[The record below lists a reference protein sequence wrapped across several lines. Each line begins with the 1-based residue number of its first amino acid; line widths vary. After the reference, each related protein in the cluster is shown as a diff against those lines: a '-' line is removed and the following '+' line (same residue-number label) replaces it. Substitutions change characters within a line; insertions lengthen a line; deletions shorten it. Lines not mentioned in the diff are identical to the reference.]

1 MNSRKSKPPLS
12 TRPSNDRL
20 AARWV
25 REWLLVAAALLMLGG
40 GIGWSLYHDRQELEG
55 EERERL
61 SRRASMIDENIRR
74 QLFATNR
81 ALESIRRDLP
91 LLKRQK
97 DSTGLINDRLQ
108 ALVEVMPG
116 VRTLLVYDADAT
128 VIASNRKELIGR
140 NFRERDFVK
149 AALQSRNPAVLHLS
163 APYTTALGAFAMTA
177 VKLIADDRGQVLGM
191 VGVSVDP
198 DYFKTLLH
206 SVIYAPDMRV
216 SITHSD
222 GRLFATVP
230 EQAGRQGADLAQPG
244 SFFTRHRDSGQQET
258 LLTGI
263 AYITGD
269 ERMMALRT
277 IQLADLLMDKTLLVS
292 VARDLPAIFA
302 DWRKD
307 AYEKAALFG
316 LLALIASVGLF
327 LNQRRQRAYAR
338 VVASGEV
345 ERQLAAQALQGTQDL
360 LARAEELGR
369 VGGWEFDVETGQQTW
384 TKAVYDIHELDFT
397 LHPTVSQSINFY
409 TPDSRPIIEQAVQ
422 RALEQGEPFDLELE
436 IVTAKGNLRYVHAVG
451 RTDLARRKVSGF
463 IQDITERK
471 QAEARSYESEN
482 RRISE
487 QAAALEAERRAGL
500 AALHLMEDAVSAR
513 TRAETMTATLSKQL
527 DELHR
532 WQQLTLGREGRILA
546 MKQEVNSLL
555 AESGQQARYASAAD
569 AETPK

>member
-302 DWRKD
+302 VWRKD

>member
-1 MNSRKSKPPLS
+1 M
-12 TRPSNDRL
+12 
-20 AARWV
+20 
-25 REWLLVAAALLMLGG
+25 
-40 GIGWSLYHDRQELEG
+40 
-55 EERERL
+55 
-61 SRRASMIDENIRR
+61 
-74 QLFATNR
+74 
-81 ALESIRRDLP
+81 
-91 LLKRQK
+91 
-97 DSTGLINDRLQ
+97 
-108 ALVEVMPG
+108 
-116 VRTLLVYDADAT
+116 
-128 VIASNRKELIGR
+128 
-140 NFRERDFVK
+140 
-149 AALQSRNPAVLHLS
+149 
-163 APYTTALGAFAMTA
+163 
-177 VKLIADDRGQVLGM
+177 
-191 VGVSVDP
+191 
-198 DYFKTLLH
+198 
-206 SVIYAPDMRV
+206 
-216 SITHSD
+216 
-222 GRLFATVP
+222 P
-230 EQAGRQGADLAQPG
+230 EQAGRQGQDLAQPG

-263 AYITGD
+263 AYVTGN
-269 ERMMALRT
+269 EHMMAQRT
-277 IQLADLLMDKTLLVS
+277 VKPADLLMDKTLLVS
-292 VARDLPAIFA
+292 VSRHLPTIFA

>member
-1 MNSRKSKPPLS
+1 
-12 TRPSNDRL
+12 
-20 AARWV
+20 
-25 REWLLVAAALLMLGG
+25 MLGG

-140 NFRERDFVK
+140 NFRERDYVK

-302 DWRKD
+302 VWRRD

-316 LLALIASVGLF
+316 LLAFIASVGLF

>member
-1 MNSRKSKPPLS
+1 
-12 TRPSNDRL
+12 
-20 AARWV
+20 
-25 REWLLVAAALLMLGG
+25 
-40 GIGWSLYHDRQELEG
+40 
-55 EERERL
+55 
-61 SRRASMIDENIRR
+61 
-74 QLFATNR
+74 LFATNR

-91 LLKRQK
+91 MLKMQK

-140 NFRERDFVK
+140 NFRERDYVK

-302 DWRKD
+302 VWRRD

-316 LLALIASVGLF
+316 LLAFIASVGLF

>member
-140 NFRERDFVK
+140 NFRERDYVK

-177 VKLIADDRGQVLGM
+177 VKLIADDRGRVIGM

-302 DWRKD
+302 VWRRD

-316 LLALIASVGLF
+316 LLAFIASVGLF

>member
-302 DWRKD
+302 VWRRD

>member
-177 VKLIADDRGQVLGM
+177 VKLIADDRGRVIGM

-302 DWRKD
+302 VWRRD

-316 LLALIASVGLF
+316 LLAFIASVGLF

-436 IVTAKGNLRYVHAVG
+436 IVTAKGNLRYIHAVG